1 MLRSAGIALSI
12 SVIFLTF
19 SGQSVRAGWSDLA
32 ASLTTGA
39 SSPVLSVKKNKNDD
53 DDDDND
59 HHGNDDHHNKK
70 KKNTNDDTG
79 LSECTIQGPSSGG
92 GCKGGFK
99 RVCEKLKSGKKCCGC
114 VVDKNA
120 PKAEPKGSS
129 GGIKPVEEVPAG
141 TILLPYFECD
151 VNSPGG
157 CSQFKEKK

>member
-12 SVIFLTF
+12 GVIFLTF

-39 SSPVLSVKKNKNDD
+39 SSPVLSVKKNKNDDD

-114 VVDKNA
+114 VAGQKPGHWRWSVG
-120 PKAEPKGSS
+120 AEWRRRESKQFVRRHNTRAEA
-129 GGIKPVEEVPAG
+129 GGFAFAA
-141 TILLPYFECD
+141 IL
-151 VNSPGG
+151 
-157 CSQFKEKK
+157 